1 MKIMIPDATE
11 AELND
16 VANAMVQPAL
26 PWWNGQMQRGNS
38 EVALDQHDALQ
49 ALVALARDD
58 LHVMRLRQI
67 WDVIRMRLIQRP
79 MEDDV
84 VLHPRGARLARARSA
99 PGAGPGGR
107 GSRSRRTRVDL
118 VEHGGARALRY
129 GAAGR
134 PKATTSGA
142 KIISSCPTSV
152 GSRGEDR

>member
-1 MKIMIPDATE
+1 MIDWIAQAQLILAVGTKKTKAFREMNIRTIFDLEKVVFNPSLRRHVMKIMIPDATE

-16 VANAMVQPAL
+16 VANATVKPAL

-79 MEDDV
+79 GEDTV
-84 VLHPRGARLARARSA
+84 VQQPRGARPSKNLAA
-99 PGAGPGGR
+99 PPVAVR
-107 GSRSRRTRVDL
+107 
-118 VEHGGARALRY
+118 E
-129 GAAGR
+129 AA
-134 PKATTSGA
+134 
-142 KIISSCPTSV
+142 
-152 GSRGEDR
+152 D